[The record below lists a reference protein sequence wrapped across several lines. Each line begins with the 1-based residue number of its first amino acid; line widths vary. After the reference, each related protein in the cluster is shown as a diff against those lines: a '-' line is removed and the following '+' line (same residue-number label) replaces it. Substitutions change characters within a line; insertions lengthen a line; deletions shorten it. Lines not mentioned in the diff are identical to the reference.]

1 MKKIVWIFGQSA
13 TGKKTL
19 INKLLASDTKTLEE
33 LDWQNK
39 KIVACQNTIIDN
51 KTVMPT
57 KDDCFVYDDTSMQED
72 NAYFNRNNAKNRRA
86 CIMTDTQNFLKS
98 SDDILLIK
106 GQDNDIWPH
115 RGDIVKYFLAN
126 FANREDT
133 EIDVYILT
141 VENDEI
147 WQQRIAKK
155 EWFKN
160 FPNKEEVMKNM
171 QEERKS
177 KKHERRVVEAFAG
190 FNIPVYFLE
199 AGENNYYFK
208 PLAEVLKK
216 ESSR

>member
-1 MKKIVWIFGQSA
+1 
-13 TGKKTL
+13 
-19 INKLLASDTKTLEE
+19 
-33 LDWQNK
+33 
-39 KIVACQNTIIDN
+39 
-51 KTVMPT
+51 
-57 KDDCFVYDDTSMQED
+57 
-72 NAYFNRNNAKNRRA
+72 
-86 CIMTDTQNFLKS
+86 MTDTQNFLKS

-199 AGENNYYFK
+199 ASENNYYFK
-208 PLAEVLKK
+208 PLEGNL
-216 ESSR
+216 ERR